1 MKTILFIDERNF
13 ISKIKSILNPEKEK
27 EKEVDF
33 FAREFF
39 LSFCYGKMKVKGQTL
54 KTL

>member
-33 FAREFF
+33 SIYNFAGLLDRVFGR
-39 LSFCYGKMKVKGQTL
+39 Y
-54 KTL
+54 